1 VAVCGNSRC
10 KARYTKEEKGN
21 TFDNWCSNTCKD
33 AIFQDK
39 LTKKYETQNKKPK
52 DNVKWPVRTPL
63 KSHSTLKTHKPLTN
77 KAVLKSK
84 TFLNSNSTLKSNSV
98 LKGSAIGSKVYNEEK
113 KVRDVKRKTKAADSQ
128 LGAYIPVMTIKEAED
143 KAVAICHLFIRT
155 RDADK
160 PCPCCGKPL
169 GPDFHAGHYIAAGS
183 CSYLKYDERNIH
195 GQRIDCNMFKYGDS
209 GDYEKNLRIRIG
221 DLEVEQLNEIANRN
235 PITRRSLQDYMVI
248 IDYYTQALHALRV

>member
-169 GPDFHAGHYIAAGS
+169 GPDFHAGHFIAAGS